1 MAVDSSLGMPFT
13 TSYTQLSSED
23 EIKSKKGVNG
33 KKAELVNHLL
43 VKDGKNL
50 VLNKE
55 CPKLSH
61 IKDISHIP

>member
-50 VLNKE
+50 VRTKTVQ
-55 CPKLSH
+55 S
-61 IKDISHIP
+61 